1 MPGRVLNFSEFAG
14 KYSSD
19 DEKTLDSFT
28 QSSNNFEEGF
38 DKESYNQ
45 KPIGPNKPVN
55 TGIEMTPPQPGAV
68 GSPKFT
74 SDVDSDLNAPEEIE
88 APADSTEE
96 EEPVD
101 QEETEEVTE
110 PAEKEETEDK
120 DVPEPETGA
129 NPKTVEESYKVKNF
143 RGFLN
148 EESHNEYLFDADWK
162 EEEDDFGFESPFCKS
177 CEGEGCEGCDGSGMK
192 RNSVTKSNNE
202 FCSNCDAEYD
212 KFGATCGCNM

>member
-45 KPIGPNKPVN
+45 KPIGPNKPVEG
-55 TGIEMTPPQPGAV
+55 GIEMTPPQPGEV

-74 SDVDSDLNAPEEIE
+74 SAVDAGMNAPEEVE
-88 APADSTEE
+88 APAETPAEPTEE
-96 EEPVD
+96 EEPVE

-110 PAEKEETEDK
+110 PAEEEESEEKKEGEE
-120 DVPEPETGA
+120 VPEPEAGA
-129 NPKTVEESYKVKNF
+129 NPKNVEESYRVKNF

-148 EESHNEYLFDADWK
+148 ESHNEYLFDDDWK
-162 EEEDDFGFESPFCKS
+162 EEAEEDDYKCPTCGEEDYTSDFGEESDDEHCPDC
-177 CEGEGCEGCDGSGMK
+177 GA
-192 RNSVTKSNNE
+192 E
-202 FCSNCDAEYD
+202 FD